1 MYGEQNNR
9 SYEDL
14 KKKKKSYLKEEFKKK
29 KNDSDVPILVNI

>member
-14 KKKKKSYLKEEFKKK
+14 KKKKKIISQGRIQKEEK
-29 KNDSDVPILVNI
+29 